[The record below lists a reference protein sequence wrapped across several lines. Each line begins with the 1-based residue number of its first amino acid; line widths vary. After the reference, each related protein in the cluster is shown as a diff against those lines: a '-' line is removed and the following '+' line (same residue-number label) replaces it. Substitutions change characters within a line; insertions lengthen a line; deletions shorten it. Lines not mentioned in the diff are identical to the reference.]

1 MSKSVLL
8 LQLLDLLKSDPT
20 LNAGDL
26 ARELGRSERTIYRY
40 LQALSLDLSVPVY
53 FEDGYKVA
61 GRPRLAPI
69 NFSEEEAIALR
80 LALSAGP
87 IRRTEPLN
95 RHATSA
101 LRKVEAAMS
110 EASFKLS
117 QAVAGRVTWS
127 ATGHETQSISE
138 ALLSLLESA
147 VIQQKTLALNY
158 RSLQSQKPRPR
169 DFDPYAL
176 VYRRHTWYLIGLCH
190 ERRMVIQLKAGRITS
205 ARETQRTFQ
214 RPESFSVDAFYE
226 SSWEVLT
233 GEPVRVE
240 ILFDAEVA
248 RLVMETQRHPTQE
261 THQRDDGSVIFTAEV
276 AGFAEIG
283 WWTLSFGGA
292 AEVLNPLE
300 FREWMK
306 AHASRLATRYDAC
319 P

>member
-20 LNAGDL
+20 MNASDL

-40 LQALSLDLSVPVY
+40 LQALSFDLSVPVY
-53 FEDGYKVA
+53 YEDGYKVA

-95 RHATSA
+95 KHASSA

-110 EASFKLS
+110 EASYKRS
-117 QAVAGRVTWS
+117 QAAVGRVTWS
-127 ATGHETQSISE
+127 ATGHETQSINE
-138 ALLSLLESA
+138 GLLSLLETS
-147 VIQQKTLALNY
+147 VIQQNTLSLNY
-158 RSLQSQKPRPR
+158 RSLQSQKPKPR

-190 ERRMVIQLKAGRITS
+190 QRRKVIQLKVGRISS
-205 ARETQRTFQ
+205 ARETSSSFT
-214 RPESFSVDAFYE
+214 RPESFSVDAFYA

-233 GEPVRVE
+233 GDLVHVE
-240 ILFDAEVA
+240 IAFDAEVA
-248 RLVMETQRHPTQE
+248 RLVMETMRHPSQQTKLQ
-261 THQRDDGSVIFTAEV
+261 DDGSVLFSADV

-292 AEVLNPLE
+292 AEVLNPPE
-300 FREWMK
+300 FREWMTN
-306 AHASRLATRYDAC
+306 HARRMARRYRTGD
-319 P
+319 